1 MTLPG
6 RRSTDFAPA
15 AANAPADAV
24 IRGRSRSP
32 EPRQPRSAPCR
43 IDTMPAA
50 RLFPRCSATRRLAGA
65 LLLVAAALLPGVGHA
80 QYPDKAIRLVVPFPA
95 GGGADNLARIIMPR
109 VAQALGKPIVI
120 DNRPGAG
127 GNVGAEIVARATP
140 DGYTL
145 LYGTNGTHSI
155 NQALYGNLP
164 FDPVKDF
171 APVSRMTLIAALLFV
186 HPAVP
191 AQSVQEL
198 IRYAR
203 AHPGQVNFAS
213 AGNGTTSHLAGELFK
228 TMAGID
234 IVHVPYRGGAAAAAD
249 VMGGQVTMM
258 IDVMP
263 NAYPFVKGGRV
274 RGLAVT
280 TAQRSPSAPELPT
293 IAESGL
299 PGFEVSAWDG
309 ILAPAGTPA
318 PVIERLN
325 AAIREALTDPQVRD
339 ALVAAGAQP
348 IPGSPADFARHIAES
363 TERWGRVVR
372 RSGAKVD

>member
-1 MTLPG
+1 
-6 RRSTDFAPA
+6 
-15 AANAPADAV
+15 
-24 IRGRSRSP
+24 
-32 EPRQPRSAPCR
+32 
-43 IDTMPAA
+43 MPAA
-50 RLFPRCSATRRLAGA
+50 RLYLRCSNARRLAGA

-109 VAQALGKPIVI
+109 VAQSLGKPIVI

-213 AGNGTTSHLAGELFK
+213 AGNGTTSHLAGELFR

-263 NAYPFVKGGRV
+263 NAYPIVKGGRV

-318 PVIERLN
+318 PSSS
-325 AAIREALTDPQVRD
+325 A
-339 ALVAAGAQP
+339 
-348 IPGSPADFARHIAES
+348 S
-363 TERWGRVVR
+363 TR
-372 RSGAKVD
+372 RSAKRSPTRRCATL